1 MTDFGN
7 GPEPQEQNAPGT
19 DELAASSQEPTTEGD
34 ASAASEGSSAPADA
48 GETGAGAAARN
59 AEGAGGASQAS
70 DAAVGSPAEVC
81 SPTAGESGVE
91 ETGTGGGPLSAPEQ
105 ASAGETTSQ
114 TADAAPQPSVAETT
128 PQSSGAETASE
139 PAGDASASQPGAEAS
154 GSADIAHA
162 AEGAVDP
169 AAAGGETASAEGGET
184 PQAEGDESAPAE
196 GGGRRGG
203 GGQRS
208 WRPPRLTKEEM
219 REIWNELQAKSQASE
234 SIDLEVVGH
243 NRGGVVTQ
251 YRGLEVFVPM
261 SHWSLERHASAEPG
275 DIKVGSTVQANILE
289 ITDFDTDARRVTATR
304 RALLRHNVLGTHAVG
319 ERMKGKVSSIH
330 DFGIFVDLG
339 GVDGLVHASEISHVR
354 GRHPSELVKI
364 GDDVDVVVKEIDPT
378 RERIYLGMKELGPS
392 PWDQVEERYPEGSTV
407 EGKVVGFSKNGAFV
421 EVEPGIEGFIRMREL
436 SWTKR
441 VQRPKDILKKGAE
454 IPVRVLEVSG
464 RRQRLSLSYRQ
475 AIEDPWPQIAEKY
488 AVGTSWKGG
497 ITELSN
503 KGVVV
508 DIGEV
513 EGFLPRGRMGREAK
527 RLPDMKQGEELEVT
541 VIEVDAARNS
551 LIFGLPGAD
560 TSERGERSEGGHGG
574 GRGEGG
580 GFGGGGRGEGGGF
593 GGGQPRG
600 DRGPRGGGG
609 GGDRG
614 ERRDRGDRRDRD
626 RGPVVPA
633 KPTDEIKSASNVSSF
648 SLGDLLGDQIKS
660 KLGIK
665 EEKREP
671 RAPKPERPQQPEQAQ
686 AGAPDAAVDA
696 AAQGSPAASEQPVET
711 PQSDRQESG
720 QTPVE
725 PATDAAPSDA
735 SESVDATQPATPEQ
749 PAAPE
754 QPTAPEQPAQG
765 DEPKRD
771 EPSQDAPAAASSDET
786 GADAQEPT
794 N

>member
-7 GPEPQEQNAPGT
+7 GPEPQEQDAPGT
-19 DELAASSQEPTTEGD
+19 DELAASSQESTTEGN
-34 ASAASEGSSAPADA
+34 ASAAPEETTAPAGA
-48 GETGAGAAARN
+48 GETGEGAAAPD
-59 AEGAGGASQAS
+59 AGGAGGASEAPE
-70 DAAVGSPAEVC
+70 AAEPSAELPV
-81 SPTAGESGVE
+81 AGEAGVE
-91 ETGTGGGPLSAPEQ
+91 ETGTGGGPNESSSSASDEPMN
-105 ASAGETTSQ
+105 AP
-114 TADAAPQPSVAETT
+114 APQPAPTAAE
-128 PQSSGAETASE
+128 SIA
-139 PAGDASASQPGAEAS
+139 
-154 GSADIAHA
+154 GSADLAHA

-169 AAAGGETASAEGGET
+169 SAAGDAAQTAGDAAQGEGDV
-184 PQAEGDESAPAE
+184 PQGEGDESAPAE

-219 REIWNELQAKSQASE
+219 REIWTELQAKSAASE

-261 SHWSLERHASAEPG
+261 SHWSLERHASAEPN
-275 DIKVGSTVQANILE
+275 DIKVGSTIQANILE

-364 GDDVDVVVKEIDPT
+364 GDEVDVVVKEIDPT

-407 EGKVVGFSKNGAFV
+407 NGKVVGFSKNGAFV

-441 VQRPKDILKKGAE
+441 VQRPKDVLKKGAE
-454 IPVRVLEVSG
+454 IPVKVLEVSG

-488 AVGTSWKGG
+488 AVGTSWKGA

-527 RLPDMKQGEELEVT
+527 RLPDMKQGEELEVN

-560 TSERGERSEGGHGG
+560 TGERGGLGERSE
-574 GRGEGG
+574 RGEGG
-580 GFGGGGRGEGGGF
+580 GFGGGGGGGF
-593 GGGQPRG
+593 GGGGGGGQRGGG

-665 EEKREP
+665 DEP
-671 RAPKPERPQQPEQAQ
+671 KKERPKQERPQQTESASAGAEEGGTNMGGAQSPAAFQQPLDVNEASKAGLPLQSQDAAEQSQQLAEGTGGAESETPAETNPPDAPEQAQ
-686 AGAPDAAVDA
+686 SSGE
-696 AAQGSPAASEQPVET
+696 ASE
-711 PQSDRQESG
+711 
-720 QTPVE
+720 
-725 PATDAAPSDA
+725 
-735 SESVDATQPATPEQ
+735 
-749 PAAPE
+749 
-754 QPTAPEQPAQG
+754 
-765 DEPKRD
+765 
-771 EPSQDAPAAASSDET
+771 DAPQPEPRDPNFAAGDQDTS
-786 GADAQEPT
+786 